1 MFSSYQITNIISKVL
16 LNNQQ
21 NKPLI
26 NDIKLV
32 QYARTLSTCLIE
44 KEKTEAVSFLG
55 GN

>member
-16 LNNQQ
+16 L